1 MKKKILTIM
10 ICCAVVTNFSGCG
23 NLADNND
30 SQGTDAQQISVSDNV
45 LSAGDHSGVYGT
57 AGEISPYNTVNANYA
72 LTVDAGTHVHDIS
85 ETLFGIFIEDINF
98 AADGGLY
105 AELVQ
110 NRSFEFTE
118 LARGDERHGWSDIG
132 DIKAEVIT
140 GDGNQNGEYIPL
152 NENNPN
158 YIVLENASAIPSGI
172 ANQGFLDGMSVKE
185 NENYNVCAYLR
196 GIDGYSGNVN
206 FALTVDGDVVAESS
220 VSGITDEWVKYETTL
235 TSSVTASKKVKLQL
249 LIEEGKVAADF
260 ISMFPQDTY
269 KGRENGLRK
278 DLAEKLEG
286 LEPAFLRF
294 PGGCVVEGNTMKLA
308 YDWKD
313 SIGVGKDGEPLLFND
328 TYGDIAARKQG
339 QNIWT
344 DERAKNDQNPSYMS
358 YGLGFYEYFLLA
370 EDLETLAVPVL
381 NCGMR
386 CMAQGHGNEPHIDS
400 DEFERYIQDALDL
413 VEFCRGD
420 ASTKWGAVRI
430 AMGHEKPFQL
440 KYIGIGNENWGN
452 DFFRKYTAFAEA
464 FVQAKIDNP
473 DMYGDIELIYT
484 AGPDDGDSGHGM
496 YIDAYKYAKE
506 QLDNGKFTD
515 IEDFAGLIDHHYYNV
530 PEWFLEHADYY
541 DEKNYSRDTDGMTG
555 SLYGGGIPVFL
566 GEYAAKSN
574 NMKAALAE
582 AAYMT
587 GLERNGDIVK
597 LAAYAP
603 LFGNIVA
610 THWAPDLIW
619 FNNNTVTCSVNYYVQ
634 QIFARN
640 VGNALLSS
648 ELEGADVS
656 EKNTFA
662 GKIGVGTWN
671 TAAKFDNVKIV
682 DNVSGEVLAGDD
694 FSSDSLE
701 EWEQVSD
708 GKWGITEGELIQ
720 SSTMTNT
727 NIYANTG
734 SAMYFGDNTWTDYT
748 FTVDATKISGSEGFL
763 IPFSVGDKDNNWFWN
778 IGGWNNTVSC
788 LQTVKD
794 GVKSDQVSGT
804 VKNYAVKNNTTY
816 KLKIVVA
823 DLNVKC
829 YIDDKL
835 MIDYD
840 IPETTESEA
849 YQVVSTDDS
858 GDIII
863 KLVNQKNFAKTVAIE
878 LRNADSLSGSAD
890 IEVVKA
896 DSLTADNILGKN
908 EVVKLETSSID
919 GVSDKFNYTVSPY
932 SVTVIRI
939 HKK

>member
-23 NLADNND
+23 NLADNSD

-45 LSAGDHSGVYGT
+45 LFAGDHSGVYGT

-72 LTVDAGTHVHDIS
+72 LTVDAGTPVHDIS

-158 YIVLENASAIPSGI
+158 YIVLENASATPSGI

-294 PGGCVVEGNTMKLA
+294 PGGCVVEGNTMELA

-464 FVQAKIDNP
+464 FVQARIDNP